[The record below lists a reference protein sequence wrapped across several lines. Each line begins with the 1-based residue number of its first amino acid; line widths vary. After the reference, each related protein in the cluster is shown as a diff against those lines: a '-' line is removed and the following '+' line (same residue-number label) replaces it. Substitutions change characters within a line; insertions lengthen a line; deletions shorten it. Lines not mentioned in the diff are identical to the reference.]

1 MAPLLVQDYKLME
14 QKPNAAAAHGA
25 FTVTHGIAHWT
36 KASLFSHAGKKT
48 ECLARFSTPGAERTP
63 LGFDLRFFTEEGDWD
78 LVGTSIPVHFVRDP
92 SIEPPPRVRDF
103 WPLSPESLHYITL
116 LFSDRGAPSSYHQ
129 INGYPRQTFRLINA
143 NNEPVWCKF
152 HCKTMQGAT
161 SLTRAHAGN
170 SLPKWCLAAQI
181 MTEAEAATLEYNPFN
196 LTKIWP
202 QSRFPLHEVGI
213 LELNR
218 AAEAAQEDFDPA
230 KLVPGISRPPAQA
243 TPAGSSDNDDYSQ
256 PGNLFR
262 LMIAAERERLIFNLV
277 AAMQGVPEPILLR
290 QICQFFLCDPA
301 YGKLIADG
309 LGLSLD
315 QALAPELVRPKTA
328 IG

>member
-1 MAPLLVQDYKLME
+1 ME
-14 QKPNAAAAHGA
+14 QKPNTAAAYGA
-25 FTVTHGIAHWT
+25 FTVTHDISHWT
-36 KASLFSHAGKKT
+36 KANLFSHAGKKT
-48 ECLARFSTPGAERTP
+48 ECLARFSTLDAERAP

-78 LVGTSIPVHFVRDP
+78 LVGTNIPVHFVRDP
-92 SIEPPPRVRDF
+92 GIAPPRNVRDF

-116 LFSDRGAPSSYHQ
+116 LFSDRGDPLSYLHT
-129 INGYPRQTFRLINA
+129 NGYPRQTFRLIDA
-143 NNEPVWCKF
+143 NDEPAWCKF

-161 SLTRAHAGN
+161 NLTHAHAGSN
-170 SLPKWCLAAQI
+170 LATWRLAAQI
-181 MTEAEAATLEYNPFN
+181 VTEAEAAKLEYNPFD
-196 LTKIWP
+196 LTKVWP

-218 AAEAAQEDFDPA
+218 AAEAGPEPFDPA
-230 KLVPGISRPPAQA
+230 NLVPGIGYPPAHAPQSGA
-243 TPAGSSDNDDYSQ
+243 PNDDDYAQ

-262 LMIAAERERLIFNLV
+262 LMNAPEREHLIANLV

-290 QICQFFLCDPA
+290 QIAQFFLCDPA
-301 YGKLIADG
+301 YGKLTADG

-315 QALAPELVRPKTA
+315 QALAPDLVRAKTT